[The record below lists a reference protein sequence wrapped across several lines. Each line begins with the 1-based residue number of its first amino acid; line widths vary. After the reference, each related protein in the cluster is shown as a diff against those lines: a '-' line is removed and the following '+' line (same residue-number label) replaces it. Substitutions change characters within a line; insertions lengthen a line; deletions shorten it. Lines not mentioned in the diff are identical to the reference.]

1 MAEYSLEP
9 VTREQALAAKTAAF
23 KKLNWPISLIGV
35 STLGLFI
42 AGYNI
47 VNDPTAQ
54 AFWVAS
60 GICILVAA
68 VGVLRLKT
76 VAKQW
81 SYRITRRNTGLGW
94 LIAIPAALGTF
105 ALIGWGISAGLQA
118 LGIPIARAVGIII
131 LAISILAAMVVA
143 GLYWGA
149 TLLFKGDADGLFPMC
164 KTGHDGSWDT
174 IDGVVVTTAPGTVE
188 IGLILAPGAEVTSAK
203 NKPGEILTDL
213 PLRVLVPDTKF
224 DLEAMKWALNQSG
237 RTDVPLIERTPD
249 GHQLLGY
256 SNRWHEAAT
265 SIATPR
271 HQ

>member
-9 VTREQALAAKTAAF
+9 LTREQAIAAKERAF
-23 KKLNWPISLIGV
+23 KKLNWPISFIGV
-35 STLGLFI
+35 SALGLFI
-42 AGYNI
+42 AGYNV
-47 VNDPTAQ
+47 VNDPEAP

-68 VGVLRLKT
+68 AGVLRLKT
-76 VAKQW
+76 VAKRW

-94 LIAIPAALGTF
+94 LIAVPAALGTF
-105 ALIGWGISAGLQA
+105 ALIGWGTTAGLQA
-118 LGIPIARAVGIII
+118 LGISIARIVGIII
-131 LAISILAAMVVA
+131 LAVSIFGAMVVA

-164 KTGHDGSWDT
+164 KTEHDGSWDT

-188 IGLILAPGAEVTSAK
+188 IGLILAPGAEVKPAK
-203 NKPGEILTDL
+203 NKPGEVLTDL
-213 PLRVLVPDTKF
+213 PVRVLVPDTKF

-256 SNRWHEAAT
+256 SNRWHEATAT
-265 SIATPR
+265 K
-271 HQ
+271 